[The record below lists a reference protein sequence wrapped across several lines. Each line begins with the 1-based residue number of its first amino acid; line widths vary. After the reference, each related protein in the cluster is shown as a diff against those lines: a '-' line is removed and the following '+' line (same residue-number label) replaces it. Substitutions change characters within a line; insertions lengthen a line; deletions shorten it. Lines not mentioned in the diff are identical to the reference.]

1 MADPTVELRDGN
13 GVLLA
18 ANDNWRD
25 TQQDEIIATGLA
37 PSDNLESAI
46 LASLAPG
53 AYTAVVRGQNNGT
66 GIGYVQFYSLPHS
79 GPVLKLT
86 P

>member
-1 MADPTVELRDGN
+1 M
-13 GVLLA
+13 LA
-18 ANDNWRD
+18 FNDDWRIGG
-25 TQQDEIIATGLA
+25 QEAAIIATGI
-37 PSDNLESAI
+37 PPTNNLESAI
-46 LASLAPG
+46 LASLTTG
-53 AYTAVVRGQNNGT
+53 AYTAIVRGYNQLT